1 MHVTDDEVAAL
12 LVLLKTSAEVR
23 SGWREGVSFHV
34 PFLPGRASMRQ
45 PYPWTEPS
53 SLRSPKRGCGWTGVA
68 ECIVMD
74 HPHLLP
80 KPVTVDPWPSWAPSK
95 VRRFREDGSLEIN
108 LPEGTWRDHRTGEG
122 GGIFSLLAQLLGS
135 REAARW
141 WLRAHG
147 YSDPLRL
154 DPIPP
159 QTEEERQFAEWY
171 RSLPSKSKPLW

>member
-1 MHVTDDEVAAL
+1 
-12 LVLLKTSAEVR
+12 
-23 SGWREGVSFHV
+23 
-34 PFLPGRASMRQ
+34 
-45 PYPWTEPS
+45 
-53 SLRSPKRGCGWTGVA
+53 
-68 ECIVMD
+68 MD

-135 REAARW
+135 REAARS

-171 RSLPSKSKPLW
+171 RSLPSKSKPPW